1 MQLRTPNPWSV
12 AFFALAVGAG
22 LGAGTALIRSAATPW
37 QVGDFRPATA
47 ADDAVGPRAET
58 SATVHAFGTIG
69 TGATGSHEFTIRNAG
84 PKPLALTK
92 GATSCTCTIS
102 DFDRSDGGDPDGAK
116 MVPPGGVTTVTVQWK
131 GKGSGGPFRQQA
143 TIFTNDPRRP
153 EIVFVVE
160 GLVVP
165 AWKAVPEAVVF
176 SRLSATTGDRA
187 TVRLYTFG
195 AAAPG
200 AAEASID
207 HPQAAR
213 FFSLALA
220 PMTAAEFAAEPGA
233 TGGLNLALE
242 IKPGLPL
249 GPLRQT
255 IRVSFRMPD
264 PVTLELPLEGVVAGD
279 LALAGVAWDSSS
291 QVLSLGTVSGKTG
304 LRTQLFL
311 TAKGPHRDAVRPV
324 VREVV
329 PDSLQVDIGESKPV
343 GTGGA
348 VRIPLTIVVPPGSQP
363 ANNLCSEQA
372 PPGRIV
378 LDTGH
383 PDTPTLTIRV
393 CIAIG
398 P

>member
-12 AFFALAVGAG
+12 AVFAIIVGAG

-47 ADDAVGPRAET
+47 ADDAAGPRAET

-84 PKPLALTK
+84 LKPLALTK

-102 DFDRSDGGDPDGAK
+102 DFDRSEGGDPGGTK
-116 MVPPGGVTTVTVQWK
+116 MVPPGGVTKVTVQWK

-160 GLVVP
+160 GRVVP
-165 AWKAVPEAVVF
+165 TWRAVPEAVVF
-176 SRLSATTGDRA
+176 SRLSVTTGDQA
-187 TVRLYTFG
+187 TVRIYTFG
-195 AAAPG
+195 AAAP
-200 AAEASID
+200 AAAKASID
-207 HPQAAR
+207 HPQAAQ
-213 FFSLALA
+213 FFSLAAA
-220 PMTAAEFAAEPGA
+220 PMAAAEFAAEPGA
-233 TGGLNLALE
+233 TGGLNLAVE

-255 IRVSFRMPD
+255 ISVSFRMPD

-343 GTGGA
+343 GTGGV
-348 VRIPLTIVVPPGSQP
+348 VRTPLTIVVPPGSQP